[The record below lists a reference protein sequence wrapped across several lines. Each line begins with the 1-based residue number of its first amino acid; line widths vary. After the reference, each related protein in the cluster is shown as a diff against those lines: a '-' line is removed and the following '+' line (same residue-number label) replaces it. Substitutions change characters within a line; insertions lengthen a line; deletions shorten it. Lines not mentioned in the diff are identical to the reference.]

1 MSIIKR
7 ILTVLAL
14 SVMVFSLVFTASAE
28 EPGGFVES
36 PSNNLAPTLVSSS
49 SPDHPC
55 DEPLIITAY
64 ADRGTLPE
72 AFRVAIEKAYS
83 EIKSAKNLALL
94 CEALKDYANERG
106 ISTAGLAV
114 SDLFDISDACSPV
127 EAHFD
132 IVLKAE
138 TLENFVAL
146 LHYVDGEWVIVED
159 ATVSDVEGEKH
170 LTFSVDSLSPFAIV
184 IDTGATP
191 PREDNSIL
199 IAILAV
205 IAIAEAAALVAI
217 LVKFIL
223 GKKFA

>member
-1 MSIIKR
+1 MKKLIILL
-7 ILTVLAL
+7 IVVAVAC
-14 SVMVFSLVFTASAE
+14 VMGISAFAA
-28 EPGGFVES
+28 PGGFVES
-36 PSNNLAPTLVSSS
+36 PSNNLAPSLVSSS

-55 DEPLIITAY
+55 EDPLIITAY

-72 AFRVAIEKAYS
+72 AVRTAIEKAYS

-114 SDLFDISDACSPV
+114 SDLFDISDTHGHV
-127 EAHFD
+127 EAQFD
-132 IVLKAE
+132 IVFKAE

-146 LHYVDGEWVIVED
+146 LHYVDGEWVIVEN

-191 PREDNSIL
+191 PREDNSAL